1 MRSCISSSVNSWHLF
16 TLQSIYANQMEYGW
30 EKNTQIEYRFL
41 LIAIEPHS
49 MALCVVVWLSL
60 TGNKV
65 ILFDINLQFPR

>member
-1 MRSCISSSVNSWHLF
+1 MAFVYIAIDLCESNGIW
-16 TLQSIYANQMEYGW
+16 MG
-30 EKNTQIEYRFL
+30 KNTQIEYRFL